1 MKNSNSILI
10 NATQDSIPQ
19 AAAGTG
25 TITQALGNTM
35 IVGAG
40 TSFLTEADIDD
51 WIYIKGQ
58 NEFRKITVITSDTV
72 LYVDQGFTLALTASA
87 FHITPASRYKEISF
101 LVTGASAAT
110 VDGVSYAQN
119 ESVDY
124 NKAGQTGSFA
134 NHYVDPIDIDASSST
149 VKVTVLS

>member
-1 MKNSNSILI
+1 MKNSNSILLS
-10 NATQDSIPQ
+10 AVQDSIPQ

-35 IVGAG
+35 IVGVG
-40 TSFLTEADIDD
+40 TAFLTEADIDD

-72 LYVDQGFTLALTASA
+72 LYVDQGFTLALAGIA

-101 LVTGASAAT
+101 LVTGAAAAT

-119 ESVDY
+119 ESVDF

-134 NHYVDPIDIDASSST
+134 DHYIDPLDIDATAT
-149 VKVTVLS
+149 VVKITVLS